1 MARIAYQNMKISQ
14 DRLDVIQQ
22 CNDIIAEYQADN
34 LLLTLRQL
42 FYQLVSRD
50 IIPNTVQSYKRVG
63 DIVNDARMCGL
74 MDWSAIEDRTRNLDS
89 QPHWD
94 DPAAILD
101 ACASQFRIDRWADQP
116 NYVEVWVEK
125 EALAGVFA
133 RACEPLDV
141 PLFCCR
147 GYTSQSEMWSAA
159 QRFIR
164 KIRANKEVHILH
176 FGDHDPSGIDMTR
189 DIIDRITMFVA
200 HHVGGAMASRFKVH
214 RLALNMDQ
222 ISLYNPPEN
231 PAKMT
236 DSRFASY
243 EAQFGDKSW
252 ELDALNPRILN
263 ALVRKEV
270 AVYTV
275 QSIMDAARD
284 EEAKARGV
292 LRVAADQW
300 SDIEEFVEEKFPEE
314 LEEAKID
321 AHRALSGDD
330 ETDTEEEGGD
340 DAE

>member
-1 MARIAYQNMKISQ
+1 MPKIAYQTQKISQ
-14 DRLDVIQQ
+14 DRLEVIAQ
-22 CNDIIAEYQADN
+22 CNLIIAEYQADD

-50 IIPNTVQSYKRVG
+50 LIPNTVQSYKRVG

-74 MDWSAIEDRTRNLDS
+74 MDWNAIEDRTRNLDS

-94 DPAAILD
+94 SPASILD
-101 ACASQFRIDRWADQP
+101 VCANQFRVDRWEDQP

-147 GYTSQSEMWSAA
+147 GYTSQSEMWGAA
-159 QRFIR
+159 QRFIQ
-164 KIRANKEVHILH
+164 KILQNKAVHILH

-189 DIIDRITMFVA
+189 DIIDRITMFVS
-200 HHVGGAMASRFKVH
+200 HHVGDLAALFHVH

-222 ISLYNPPEN
+222 VERYGPPEN
-231 PAKMT
+231 PAKIT

-243 EAQFGDKSW
+243 EAVYGDKSW

-275 QSIMDAARD
+275 DSIMEATRD
-284 EEAKARGV
+284 TEAQARGL
-292 LRVAADQW
+292 LRVVADQW
-300 SDIEEFVEEKFPEE
+300 AEIEEVVENRFPEE
-314 LEEAKID
+314 LESAKDKALDDLNDEAGLD
-321 AHRALSGDD
+321 TDGDGDD
-330 ETDTEEEGGD
+330 DE
-340 DAE
+340 A

>member
-1 MARIAYQNMKISQ
+1 MARVAYQNMKISQ
-14 DRLDVIQQ
+14 DRLDVVEQ
-22 CNDIIAEYQADN
+22 CNAIIAEYQADG

-74 MDWSAIEDRTRNLDS
+74 MDWNAIEDRTRNLDS

-94 DPAAILD
+94 SPASILD
-101 ACASQFRIDRWADQP
+101 VCADQFRVDRWEDQP

-133 RACEPLDV
+133 QACKPLDV

-147 GYTSQSEMWSAA
+147 GYTSQSEMWGAA

-164 KIRANKEVHILH
+164 KIRQGKAVQILH

-189 DIIDRITMFVA
+189 DIIDRITMFVK
-200 HHVGGAMASRFKVH
+200 HHVGAQVALFQVH

-222 ISLYNPPEN
+222 VEQYNPPPN
-231 PAKMT
+231 PAKIT
-236 DSRFASY
+236 DSRFSGY
-243 EAQFGDKSW
+243 EAIYGDKSW

-263 ALVRKEV
+263 ALVRHEV
-270 AVYTV
+270 GLYTV
-275 QSIMDAARD
+275 DSVMEKTRD
-284 EEAKARGV
+284 TEAKARGL
-292 LRVAADQW
+292 LRVVADQW
-300 SDIEEFVEEKFPEE
+300 DHIEEHVIEVFPED
-314 LEEAKID
+314 LEEAKD
-321 AHRALSGDD
+321 KARADLDGEAGVEALDEGEDD
-330 ETDTEEEGGD
+330 E
-340 DAE
+340 